1 MDVTTHELGLLSVRS
16 WSYADLVQVFVT
28 SHGAHFHSEVTCPR
42 IRMGQASKHSSAP
55 AHAVPISSID
65 GLSPCRSCYPDAPR
79 IKFLK
84 RRCKECGS
92 ARPCAHNGGV
102 RVLVPAVYRRGS
114 ALLPAG
120 TVIYRRRW
128 VWPDVAWMYQ
138 PVGETE

>member
-1 MDVTTHELGLLSVRS
+1 MAVLAGGLLSARLRS
-16 WSYADLVQVFVT
+16 YPAGVQVFV
-28 SHGAHFHSEVTCPR
+28 SAHGNHFHSEASCAR
-42 IRMGQASKHSSAP
+42 IRMGQRSKHSSAP
-55 AHAVPISSID
+55 VHAVPISSID

-79 IKFLK
+79 IKFFK

-102 RVLVPAVYRRGS
+102 YVRVPAVYRRGS
-114 ALLPAG
+114 ALMKPG

-128 VWPDVAWMYQ
+128 VWPDVAWMYE